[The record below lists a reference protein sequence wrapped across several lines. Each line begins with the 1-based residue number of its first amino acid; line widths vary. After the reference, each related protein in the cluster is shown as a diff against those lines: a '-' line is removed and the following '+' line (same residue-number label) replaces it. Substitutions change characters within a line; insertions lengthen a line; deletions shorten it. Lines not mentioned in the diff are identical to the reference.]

1 MHRTVTPLI
10 TVVLLLV
17 GLGMVGLMSASSERS
32 VDASYFVQRQL
43 IWLMLSIF
51 AAIITARMDYR
62 LYEKVLIPMA
72 LASITLLILVRI
84 PGIGKM
90 VNGSWRWLQVGPM
103 TIQPS
108 EFAKPVFLI
117 VMAWW
122 LARSLRRI
130 DEFRYGVAIPFI
142 LLACFAVPILVEPDY
157 GTTLLISAVGICLML
172 LAGASIVPLSAVA
185 GAGLLVVVG
194 LIFQN
199 PERMGR
205 IMAFLDPQMHEQGKA
220 WQLANS
226 LRAFASGEI
235 FGVGFGNSFQKYHY
249 LPEAHTDFIFPI
261 IGEELGLIASL
272 LVVSLYVILFMVG
285 MKVARQ
291 AQDHFGRFLAHG
303 IALMIGLQALI
314 NFAVVTGSAPTKGLA
329 LPFISYGGSSIMASS
344 IMFGILL
351 NIAIDS
357 ERGQRNSRRGLF
369 KDRSR
374 KAS

>member
-17 GLGMVGLMSASSERS
+17 ALGMLVLMSASSERS
-32 VDASYFVQRQL
+32 SDASYFVERQL
-43 IWLMLSIF
+43 IWLGISVV
-51 AAIITARMDYR
+51 AAVVTARVDYR
-62 LYEKVLIPMA
+62 LYERAVLPLA
-72 LASITLLILVRI
+72 LISIGLLVLVRI

-90 VNGSWRWLQVGPM
+90 VNGSWRWLQIGPM

-108 EFAKPVFLI
+108 EFAKPVFII
-117 VMAWW
+117 VMSWW
-122 LARSLRRI
+122 LARSMRRLEEI
-130 DEFRYGVAIPFI
+130 RYGLVIPF
-142 LLACFAVPILVEPDY
+142 LLLGSFAVPILVEPDY
-157 GTTLLISAVGICLML
+157 GTTLLVSAVGLCLMMM
-172 LAGASIVPLSAVA
+172 AGTPMLPLMGVA
-185 GAGLLVVVG
+185 GVGLLGVAT

-205 IMAFLDPQMHEQGKA
+205 IMAFLDPQAHEQGKA
-220 WQLANS
+220 WQLTNS
-226 LRAFASGEI
+226 LRAFASGEL

-272 LVVSLYVILFMVG
+272 LVVLMYGVLFATG
-285 MKVARQ
+285 MQVARR
-291 AQDHFGRFLAHG
+291 AQDLFGRFLAHG
-303 IALMIGLQALI
+303 IALMIALQALI

-329 LPFISYGGSSIMASS
+329 LPFISYGGSSILASS

-351 NIAIDS
+351 NIAIDG
-357 ERGQRNSRRGLF
+357 ERGRLRKNKGLF

-374 KAS
+374 RAS

>member
-1 MHRTVTPLI
+1 
-10 TVVLLLV
+10 
-17 GLGMVGLMSASSERS
+17 
-32 VDASYFVQRQL
+32 
-43 IWLMLSIF
+43 
-51 AAIITARMDYR
+51 
-62 LYEKVLIPMA
+62 
-72 LASITLLILVRI
+72 
-84 PGIGKM
+84 
-90 VNGSWRWLQVGPM
+90 
-103 TIQPS
+103 
-108 EFAKPVFLI
+108 
-117 VMAWW
+117 
-122 LARSLRRI
+122 
-130 DEFRYGVAIPFI
+130 
-142 LLACFAVPILVEPDY
+142 
-157 GTTLLISAVGICLML
+157 ML

>member
-17 GLGMVGLMSASSERS
+17 ALGMLVLMSASSERS
-32 VDASYFVQRQL
+32 SDASYFVERQL
-43 IWLMLSIF
+43 IWLGISV
-51 AAIITARMDYR
+51 AAAVVTARLDYR
-62 LYEKVLIPMA
+62 LYERAVLPLA
-72 LASITLLILVRI
+72 LVSIGLLVLVRI

-108 EFAKPVFLI
+108 EFAKPIFII
-117 VMAWW
+117 VMSWW
-122 LARSLRRI
+122 LARSMRRLEEI
-130 DEFRYGVAIPFI
+130 RYGLVIPFL
-142 LLACFAVPILVEPDY
+142 LLASFAVPILVEPDY
-157 GTTLLISAVGICLML
+157 GTTLLVAAVGLCLMMM
-172 LAGASIVPLSAVA
+172 AGTPMLPLMGVA
-185 GAGLLVVVG
+185 GVGLLGVAM

-205 IMAFLDPQMHEQGKA
+205 IMAFLDPQAHEQGKA

-226 LRAFASGEI
+226 LRAFASGEL

-272 LVVSLYVILFMVG
+272 LVVVMYGVLFATG
-285 MKVARQ
+285 MQVARR
-291 AQDHFGRFLAHG
+291 AQDLFGRFLAHG
-303 IALMIGLQALI
+303 IALMIALQALI

-329 LPFISYGGSSIMASS
+329 LPFISYGGSSILASS

-351 NIAIDS
+351 NIAIDG
-357 ERGQRNSRRGLF
+357 ERGRLRKNKGLF

-374 KAS
+374 RAS

>member
-17 GLGMVGLMSASSERS
+17 ALGMLVLMSASSERS

>member
-17 GLGMVGLMSASSERS
+17 ALGMLVLMSASSERS
-32 VDASYFVQRQL
+32 SDASYFVERQL
-43 IWLMLSIF
+43 IWLGISVV
-51 AAIITARMDYR
+51 AAVVTARVDYR
-62 LYEKVLIPMA
+62 LYERAVLPLA
-72 LASITLLILVRI
+72 LISIGLLVLVRI

-90 VNGSWRWLQVGPM
+90 VNGSWRWLQIGPM

-108 EFAKPVFLI
+108 EFAKPVFI
-117 VMAWW
+117 VVMSWW
-122 LARSLRRI
+122 LARSMRRLEEI
-130 DEFRYGVAIPFI
+130 RYGLVIPF
-142 LLACFAVPILVEPDY
+142 LLLGSFAVPILVEPDY
-157 GTTLLISAVGICLML
+157 GTTLLVSAVGLCLMMM
-172 LAGASIVPLSAVA
+172 AGTPMLPLMGVA
-185 GAGLLVVVG
+185 GVGLLGVAT

-205 IMAFLDPQMHEQGKA
+205 IMAFLDPQAHEQGKA

-226 LRAFASGEI
+226 LRAFASGEL

-272 LVVSLYVILFMVG
+272 LVVLMYGVLFATG
-285 MKVARQ
+285 MQVARR
-291 AQDHFGRFLAHG
+291 AQDLFGRFLAHG
-303 IALMIGLQALI
+303 IALMIALQALI

-329 LPFISYGGSSIMASS
+329 LPFISYGGSSILASS

-351 NIAIDS
+351 NIAIDG
-357 ERGQRNSRRGLF
+357 ERGRLRKNKGLF

-374 KAS
+374 RAS

>member
-17 GLGMVGLMSASSERS
+17 ALGMLVLMSASSERS
-32 VDASYFVQRQL
+32 SDASYFVERQL
-43 IWLMLSIF
+43 IWLGISVV
-51 AAIITARMDYR
+51 AAVVTARLDYR
-62 LYEKVLIPMA
+62 LYERAVLPLA
-72 LASITLLILVRI
+72 LVSIGLLVLVRI

-108 EFAKPVFLI
+108 EFAKPIFII
-117 VMAWW
+117 VMSWW
-122 LARSLRRI
+122 LARSMRRLEEI
-130 DEFRYGVAIPFI
+130 RYGLVIPFL
-142 LLACFAVPILVEPDY
+142 LLASFAVPILVEPDY
-157 GTTLLISAVGICLML
+157 GTTLLVAAVGLCLMMM
-172 LAGASIVPLSAVA
+172 AGTPMLPLMGVA
-185 GAGLLVVVG
+185 GVGLLGVAM

-205 IMAFLDPQMHEQGKA
+205 IMAFLDPQAHEQGKA

-226 LRAFASGEI
+226 LRAFASGEL

-272 LVVSLYVILFMVG
+272 LVVVMYGVLFATG
-285 MKVARQ
+285 MQVARR
-291 AQDHFGRFLAHG
+291 AQDLFGRFLAHG
-303 IALMIGLQALI
+303 IALMIALQALI

-329 LPFISYGGSSIMASS
+329 LPFISYGGSSILASS

-351 NIAIDS
+351 NIAVDG
-357 ERGQRNSRRGLF
+357 ERGRLRKNKGLF

-374 KAS
+374 RTS

>member
-17 GLGMVGLMSASSERS
+17 ALGMLVLMSASSERS

-43 IWLMLSIF
+43 IWLLLSVV
-51 AAIITARMDYR
+51 AAILTARLDYR
-62 LYEKVLIPMA
+62 FYEKALIPLA
-72 LASITLLILVRI
+72 LASIILLILVRI

-90 VNGSWRWLQVGPM
+90 VNGSWRWIQVGPM

-108 EFAKPVFLI
+108 EFAKPVFII

-122 LARSLRRI
+122 LSRSLRRI
-130 DEFRYGVAIPFI
+130 DEIRYGVAIPFV
-142 LLACFAVPILVEPDY
+142 LLSCFALPILVEPDY
-157 GTTLLISAVGICLML
+157 GTTILISAVGICLML
-172 LAGASIVPLSAVA
+172 IAGARVGPLSAVA
-185 GAGLLVVVG
+185 GVGLFGVAG

-199 PERMGR
+199 PERVGR
-205 IMAFLDPQMHEQGKA
+205 IMAFLDPQTHEQGKA

-226 LRAFASGEI
+226 LRAFASGEM

-261 IGEELGLIASL
+261 IGEELGLIATL
-272 LVVSLYVILFMVG
+272 LVVSLYVILFLVG
-285 MKVARQ
+285 MRVARQ

-303 IALMIGLQALI
+303 IALMIALQALI

-351 NIAIDS
+351 NIAIDV
-357 ERGQRNSRRGLF
+357 EREQGNRRRRLF